1 MVELAGSSVAEFGAE
16 FGGRGS
22 FGYRSSVFDASET
35 PAVCFLSGFIV
46 GVHDQYHVGEDGLR
60 RAAQYY
66 FGITLDPVHLV
77 LCGPLA
83 GFPEAQEGH
92 FFRIKHDFFSGG
104 FCAAHWENILSK
116 E

>member
-1 MVELAGSSVAEFGAE
+1 MAEFGAG
-16 FGGRGS
+16 FGDRGS
-22 FGYRSSVFDASET
+22 FGYCSVVLDAPET
-35 PAVCFLSGFIV
+35 PAVRFLPGFIV
-46 GVHDQYHVGEDGLR
+46 GVHDQYRVGENGLR

-92 FFRIKHDFFSGG
+92 FFRIKHDFFRGV
-104 FCAAHWENILSK
+104 FCAIYWESISSN